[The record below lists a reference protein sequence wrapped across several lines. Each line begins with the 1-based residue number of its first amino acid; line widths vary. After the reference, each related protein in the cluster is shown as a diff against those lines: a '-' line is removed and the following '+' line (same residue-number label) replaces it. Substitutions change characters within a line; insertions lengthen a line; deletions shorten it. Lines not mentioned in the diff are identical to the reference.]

1 MRHSSPLGPSEMLGP
16 QLLIHRYAFHW
27 ILRCKRAASDEK
39 TRVSLERVTRDA
51 APEQMQQIE
60 IAVLNMHACA
70 AQLDHFTAQWFIR
83 REIKLALAVI
93 ADVRCSAN
101 AGLQSICANDFI
113 CRDVFDDQVVAN
125 VVEKIDVEP
134 GEMRFHQALVQFEVK
149 NLKPQPL
156 GATHLFRVLRQAHRV
171 LWPPG

>member
-1 MRHSSPLGPSEMLGP
+1 MCSQVQSNKVRLELFV
-16 QLLIHRYAFHW
+16 RCRAFHW

-39 TRVSLERVTRDA
+39 TRVSLARVTRDA
-51 APEQMQQIE
+51 APEKMQQIE

-93 ADVRCSAN
+93 ADVRRGVN

-125 VVEKIDVEP
+125 VVEKIDI
-134 GEMRFHQALVQFEVK
+134 
-149 NLKPQPL
+149 
-156 GATHLFRVLRQAHRV
+156 
-171 LWPPG
+171 